1 MSTPAALEDLDWP
14 EDAVAT
20 IIGLALAQPTVTAD
34 DLARELRPAPH
45 GNMVG
50 PAFRAAANEGHIVH
64 TGNYTQSQR
73 PGRKHSVVAIWIGV
87 DPMERTP

>member
-1 MSTPAALEDLDWP
+1 MSTPMALDDLWP

-20 IIGLALAQPTVTAD
+20 IIGLALVQETVTAD

-50 PAFRAAANEGHIVH
+50 PAFRAAAREGHIIH

-73 PGRKHSVVAIWIGV
+73 PGRKHSVVAIWTSAGTE
-87 DPMERTP
+87 DRTP